1 VDPKSVRVTEEELET
16 YVLLELAGKTQ
27 QEVKKLAAEN
37 YGNKVQVRDP
47 HGRLTEGGLSFGTH
61 HEIGL
66 ALQCKSE
73 NEAKQVASMLR
84 GQDSK

>member
-1 VDPKSVRVTEEELET
+1 MDNITDKNWIGNYLG
-16 YVLLELAGKTQ
+16 AG
-27 QEVKKLAAEN
+27 EKKLANTN

-47 HGRLTEGGLSFGTH
+47 HGRLTEGGLSFGTYH
-61 HEIGL
+61 QIGL

-73 NEAKQVASMLR
+73 NEAKQVASILR